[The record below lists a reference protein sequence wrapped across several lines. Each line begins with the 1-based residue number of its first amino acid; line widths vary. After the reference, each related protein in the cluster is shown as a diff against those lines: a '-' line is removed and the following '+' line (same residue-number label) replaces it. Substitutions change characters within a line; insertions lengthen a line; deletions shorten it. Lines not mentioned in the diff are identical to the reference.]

1 MALAA
6 HRLPVNVPER
16 IPRQTL
22 MVFAL
27 ALACIGAGQGGAYA
41 ADGNAAAALR
51 NRYGILQNQSP
62 DDPFHQ
68 PLYLDSG
75 ETANGV
81 AGSIHAL
88 VDASFVTARAALED
102 PAAWCDILLLHQ
114 NTKYCR
120 ASASGTDSI
129 LRVYIGRKHGQPLND
144 AYRVDFNHR
153 LVARTTDYLKVLL
166 SAEHGPLG
174 TRDYRI
180 MLEAVPLDGR
190 RTVLHLSYSYIYG
203 LAGQMAMQVY
213 LGTLG
218 SGKIG
223 FTITGKGAEGR
234 PVYIDGMRG
243 LVERNTMRYYLAIA
257 AHLGAL
263 SSPPQARQEQGLHD
277 WFAAVERYPL
287 QLHELEQAEYLDMKR
302 KEFRRS
308 RDDPGPP

>member
-1 MALAA
+1 MALGA
-6 HRLPVNVPER
+6 HRLPVKVPEGT
-16 IPRQTL
+16 PRQTL
-22 MVFAL
+22 MAFAL
-27 ALACIGAGQGGAYA
+27 SLACIGAGQGGVHA
-41 ADGNAAAALR
+41 ADGDAAATLR
-51 NRYGILQNQSP
+51 NRYGALQTEFP
-62 DDPFHQ
+62 DNPFHQ

-88 VDASFVTARAALED
+88 IDASFVTARAALED
-102 PAAWCDILLLHQ
+102 PGAWCDILLLHQ

-144 AYRVDFNHR
+144 AYRVDFKHR
-153 LVARTTDYLKVLL
+153 LVARTKDYLKVLL
-166 SAEHGPLG
+166 SADHGPLS

-180 MLEAVPLDGR
+180 MLEAVPLDGK
-190 RTVLHLSYSYIYG
+190 RTVLHLSYSYTYG
-203 LAGQMAMQVY
+203 LAGRMAMQGY
-213 LGTLG
+213 LATIG
-218 SGKIG
+218 SGKVG

-277 WFAAVERYPL
+277 WFASVERYPL

-308 RDDPGPP
+308 RDDPGTP